1 MSAPSWGGIFGSKK
15 RKISVLIVDDEED
28 IRTVVRSLLEG
39 QQFDPIWEAVD
50 GEEALDA
57 AYRYKPD
64 LILLDYLIPK
74 LDGEAVTKG
83 FRLLA
88 PDSKV
93 LVVSGVLHEAPDWSD
108 GFLDKMELGRLRHV
122 LELAFGPDGDW

>member
-1 MSAPSWGGIFGSKK
+1 MTVRFWRKIFRSRM
-15 RKISVLIVDDEED
+15 RKISILIVDDEKD

-39 QQFDPIWEAVD
+39 QQFDPIWDAVD

-64 LILLDYLIPK
+64 LILLDYWMPK

-83 FRLLA
+83 FRLLS
-88 PDSKV
+88 PGSKILV
-93 LVVSGVLHEAPDWSD
+93 LSGVLHEAPEWSD
-108 GFLDKMELGRLRHV
+108 GFLDKMEVGRLRHV
-122 LELAFGPDGDW
+122 LEIAFGPGGDW